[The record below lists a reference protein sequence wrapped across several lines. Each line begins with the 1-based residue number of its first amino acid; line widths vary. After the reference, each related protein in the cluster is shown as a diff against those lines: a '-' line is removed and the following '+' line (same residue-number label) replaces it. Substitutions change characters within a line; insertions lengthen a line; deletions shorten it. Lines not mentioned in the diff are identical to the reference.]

1 MKRFALPLFLIILV
15 LTSLACQIT
24 VNAPDLSNPNV
35 MDQPETLTIN
45 ESAPSSTPADLEL
58 SMSAGKLNLTGG
70 GASFVSGT
78 VRYNLENQKPTIRRD
93 GSKLVIDQ
101 DELRNVLN
109 VGTDVINEWDIRLG
123 NTPTALQINAGAY
136 EGTLSLGGIPLT
148 RLEINDGA
156 SKSDVTFDQP
166 NPESMEVLSY
176 KTGASQVDL
185 TGLANANFREMTFD
199 SGAGDYTLDFSG
211 ELKQDASVRI
221 TSGVSN
227 IEIVIPDGMRARIEV
242 DGSLNNVTQRG
253 IWNVQDRNYETQGSG
268 PLLTIHVEMSVGQLE
283 LIHR

>member
-1 MKRFALPLFLIILV
+1 MKRYALPLFLIILV
-15 LTSLACQIT
+15 ATSLACQIT
-24 VNAPDLSNPNV
+24 VNAPDFRNPNV

-45 ESAPSSTPADLEL
+45 EATPSSTPASLEL
-58 SMSAGKLNLTGG
+58 SMSAGKLNITGG
-70 GASFVSGT
+70 DAGFVSGT
-78 VRYNLENQKPTIRRD
+78 VRYNLESQKPTIRRD
-93 GSKLVIDQ
+93 GNKVVIDQ
-101 DELRNVLN
+101 DELKSALN
-109 VGTDVINEWDIRLG
+109 IGSDVINEWDIRLG

-136 EGTLSLGGIPLT
+136 EGTLSLGGVPLT

-166 NPESMEVLSY
+166 NPETMELLSY
-176 KTGASQVDL
+176 KTGASQADL

-199 SGAGDYTLDFSG
+199 SGAGSYTLDFSG

-227 IEIVIPDGMRARIEV
+227 FEIVIPEGMRARIEV
-242 DGSLNNVTQRG
+242 DGSLNNVSQRG
-253 IWNVQDRNYETQGSG
+253 VWNVQDRIYETQGSG
-268 PLLTIHVEMSVGQLE
+268 PLLTINVEMSVGQLE